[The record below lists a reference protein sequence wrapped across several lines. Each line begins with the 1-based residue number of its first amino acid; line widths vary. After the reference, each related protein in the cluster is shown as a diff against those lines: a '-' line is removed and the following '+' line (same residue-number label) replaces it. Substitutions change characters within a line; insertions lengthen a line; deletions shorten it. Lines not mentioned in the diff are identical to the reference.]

1 MSCSYIFKKYL
12 KTRSLTA
19 RIDFLTNIF
28 QRFFQNSREQEQ
40 NHFSFLI
47 SPFTKLLRLIYVNNF
62 IHDWSSIEVLKWVET
77 FFRQSPSNVSCT
89 PKAVEIT
96 FPFSKSA
103 RYGKLRR
110 LIQLLLKGVDI
121 SSSIRL
127 MTRKCG

>member
-19 RIDFLTNIF
+19 NIDFLTNIF

-47 SPFTKLLRLIYVNNF
+47 SQFTKLLPLIYVNNF
-62 IHDWSSIEVLKWVET
+62 IRDWSSIEVLKWVET
-77 FFRQSPSNVSCT
+77 FFRQSRSNVSCT

-96 FPFSKSA
+96 FPFSKSG

-110 LIQLLLKGVDI
+110 LIQLLLLGGDI

>member
-19 RIDFLTNIF
+19 NIDFLTNIF

-47 SPFTKLLRLIYVNNF
+47 SQFTKLLPLIYVNNF
-62 IHDWSSIEVLKWVET
+62 IRDWSSIEVLKWVET
-77 FFRQSPSNVSCT
+77 FFRQSRSNVSCT

-96 FPFSKSA
+96 FPFSKST
-103 RYGKLRR
+103 RYGKFWR
-110 LIQLLLKGVDI
+110 LIQLLLLGVDI

>member
-12 KTRSLTA
+12 KTCSLTA
-19 RIDFLTNIF
+19 NIDFLTNIF

-47 SPFTKLLRLIYVNNF
+47 SQFTKLLRLIYVNNF

-77 FFRQSPSNVSCT
+77 FFRQSRSNVSCT

-96 FPFSKSA
+96 FPFSKSG

>member
-19 RIDFLTNIF
+19 SIDFLTNIF

-47 SPFTKLLRLIYVNNF
+47 SQFTKLLRLIYVNNF

-77 FFRQSPSNVSCT
+77 FFRQSRSNVSCT

-96 FPFSKSA
+96 FPFSKSG

-110 LIQLLLKGVDI
+110 LIQLLLLGGDI

>member
-19 RIDFLTNIF
+19 NIDFLTNIF

-47 SPFTKLLRLIYVNNF
+47 SQFTKLLPLIYVNNF
-62 IHDWSSIEVLKWVET
+62 IRDWSSTEVLKWVET
-77 FFRQSPSNVSCT
+77 FFRQSRSNVSCT

-103 RYGKLRR
+103 RYGKFWR
-110 LIQLLLKGVDI
+110 LIQLLLLGVDI

>member
-19 RIDFLTNIF
+19 NIDFLTNIF
-28 QRFFQNSREQEQ
+28 QRFFQNFREQEQ

-47 SPFTKLLRLIYVNNF
+47 SQFTKLLRLIYVNNF

-77 FFRQSPSNVSCT
+77 FFRQSRSNVSCT

-96 FPFSKSA
+96 FPFSKSG

-110 LIQLLLKGVDI
+110 LIQLLLLGGDI

>member
-19 RIDFLTNIF
+19 SYDFLTNIF

-47 SPFTKLLRLIYVNNF
+47 SQFTKLLRLIYVNNF

-77 FFRQSPSNVSCT
+77 FFRQSRSNVSCT

-96 FPFSKSA
+96 FPFSKST
-103 RYGKLRR
+103 RYGKFWR
-110 LIQLLLKGVDI
+110 LIQLLLLGVDI

>member
-19 RIDFLTNIF
+19 NIDFLTNIF
-28 QRFFQNSREQEQ
+28 QRFFQNFREQEQ

-47 SPFTKLLRLIYVNNF
+47 SQFTKLLPLIYVNNF
-62 IHDWSSIEVLKWVET
+62 IRDWSSIEVLKWVET
-77 FFRQSPSNVSCT
+77 FFRQSRSNVSCT

-96 FPFSKSA
+96 FPFSKSG

-110 LIQLLLKGVDI
+110 LIQLLLLGGDI